1 MLVGKEDCDAIGDTN
16 KYHTDREI
24 DDDDD
29 DDEVI
34 IGDTDLSLPV
44 TDSYGKNSIHDS
56 TIDQS
61 IETVTVGTYDTAGTM
76 SGRNNTKDDDGDTVE
91 GNSNDSSSR
100 IAMKFQP
107 LQPLPGKSISQHCTD
122 DGMSLTG
129 SRTRSKSILINNS
142 ATKEGGMK
150 FMNNIQDPVA
160 ASKSIRQQSC
170 YDDEFDDEK
179 NLTKIKEAE
188 ASDLAPRQLISH
200 TPPTNMPAS
209 YETKHF
215 GKRPRAGVSA
225 LGIVSLFRWFV
236 VLSCRIICL
245 RFLISSLGHQ
255 FLNFCSPLL
264 YMMHYQSLSE
274 RLLMSTELEEKGII
288 NRDQKGILKDL
299 IISGQDNEIQHALD
313 RYEQGDATML
323 EGMLMSGTLS
333 NKATE
338 EIDLLGQLDFDFLNV
353 KEQEDQH
360 QKSQQKG
367 QHNSSN
373 NSASHKSHTTKT
385 GSAASDGIGDLE
397 FNGGIGNWEQGENGE
412 KGRSRSNSTWSAL
425 ENHARSNSTWSA
437 LEIALQQQQQQQQ
450 RSRANSAFSID
461 LDNFRSRSNS
471 LFSPLIGTQTPE
483 APQANFGRW
492 METSSTAALKP
503 GALVKSKASDMASEP
518 RDTPPK
524 PNEEQQ
530 KLIQAKLHHEHHF
543 QQLLNQQKEKN
554 EQKQKPKSKATKR
567 KSAPSAAVIAKEQLR
582 EQKRKERLLKKEQKE
597 KDRQERKEIKE
608 RAKQDKQRKKIDVDH
623 HDKKKEREVHLPGSG
638 RPRSFSDPNLNSK
651 VGEDGLLEVERPDGW
666 IGAYSPESR
675 KVRIRR
681 YMEKRNHR
689 VWTKTVK
696 YDVRK
701 NFADSRLRVK
711 GRFVKKDDE
720 LLMRE
725 LMSLT

>member
-215 GKRPRAGVSA
+215 GKRPRAG
-225 LGIVSLFRWFV
+225 
-236 VLSCRIICL
+236 
-245 RFLISSLGHQ
+245 
-255 FLNFCSPLL
+255 
-264 YMMHYQSLSE
+264 SLSE

-623 HDKKKEREVHLPGSG
+623 QDKKKEREVHLPGSG

>member
-1 MLVGKEDCDAIGDTN
+1 
-16 KYHTDREI
+16 
-24 DDDDD
+24 
-29 DDEVI
+29 
-34 IGDTDLSLPV
+34 
-44 TDSYGKNSIHDS
+44 
-56 TIDQS
+56 
-61 IETVTVGTYDTAGTM
+61 
-76 SGRNNTKDDDGDTVE
+76 
-91 GNSNDSSSR
+91 
-100 IAMKFQP
+100 
-107 LQPLPGKSISQHCTD
+107 
-122 DGMSLTG
+122 
-129 SRTRSKSILINNS
+129 
-142 ATKEGGMK
+142 
-150 FMNNIQDPVA
+150 VA
-160 ASKSIRQQSC
+160 PYPIRQQ
-170 YDDEFDDEK
+170 K
-179 NLTKIKEAE
+179 K
-188 ASDLAPRQLISH
+188 
-200 TPPTNMPAS
+200 
-209 YETKHF
+209 
-215 GKRPRAGVSA
+215 
-225 LGIVSLFRWFV
+225 
-236 VLSCRIICL
+236 
-245 RFLISSLGHQ
+245 
-255 FLNFCSPLL
+255 
-264 YMMHYQSLSE
+264 
-274 RLLMSTELEEKGII
+274 LM
-288 NRDQKGILKDL
+288 
-299 IISGQDNEIQHALD
+299 
-313 RYEQGDATML
+313 
-323 EGMLMSGTLS
+323 
-333 NKATE
+333 
-338 EIDLLGQLDFDFLNV
+338 LGQLDFDFLNV

-367 QHNSSN
+367 LHNSSN

-492 METSSTAALKP
+492 METSSTAALRT

-623 HDKKKEREVHLPGSG
+623 QDKKKEREVHLPGSG